1 MGRASTGFN
10 LQDKDRLRKRGEFL
24 DAYAK
29 GKKIQGVHL
38 VFYMV
43 PNDLSHYRLG
53 VTVSRKIGI
62 AVVRNRLKRRLREIF
77 RINREA
83 ISPHCNVVV
92 NAKRSAAQTPYR
104 ELQEDFLQAAKRWK
118 QGTAQ

>member
-1 MGRASTGFN
+1 MERVSSGFN
-10 LQDKDRLRKRGEFL
+10 LQGKDRLRKRGEFL
-24 DAYAK
+24 DAYAR
-29 GKKIQGVHL
+29 GKKIQGAHL
-38 VFYMV
+38 VFYMA
-43 PNDLSHYRLG
+43 PNNLPHHRFG

-92 NAKRSAAQTPYR
+92 NAKRSAAKAPYK
-104 ELQEDFLQAAKRWK
+104 ELQEDFLQAAKQWK
-118 QGTAQ
+118 PRAAK